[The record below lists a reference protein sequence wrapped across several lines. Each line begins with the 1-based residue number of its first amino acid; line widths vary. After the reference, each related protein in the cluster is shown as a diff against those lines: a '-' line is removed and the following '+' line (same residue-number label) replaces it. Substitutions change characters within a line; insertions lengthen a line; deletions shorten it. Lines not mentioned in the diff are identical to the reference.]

1 LNVFLV
7 ILVILVIFWFFLP
20 NPTEPLPASDPAER
34 TRAFPS
40 STLSTTGDATSDKET
55 LAIPPED
62 IAPNPSLEAYIDNE
76 LREGA
81 YQFEVTY
88 PNEEAELNKQSDGT
102 HLFRLAG
109 RVVVDEKQLG
119 EEYTGEEEQEEQA
132 EIDLAF
138 RVQFFS
144 NDPEAYESFQPIF
157 TEDLT
162 FQVEGDHY
170 VFQLS
175 HPEELNPGLYY
186 YLIEESESR
195 EVYLVGKVI
204 VR

>member
-1 LNVFLV
+1 MNIFLV
-7 ILVILVIFWFFLP
+7 ILVILVIIWLLLP
-20 NPTEPLPASDPAER
+20 NPTEPLPASDPMER
-34 TRAFPS
+34 TRTFS
-40 STLSTTGDATSDKET
+40 SNTLSTAEGANEAAET

-62 IAPNPSLEAYIDNE
+62 IAPNPILEAYMNNE

-88 PNEEAELNKQSDGT
+88 PNNEGQLNEQADGT

-109 RVVVDEKQLG
+109 RVFVEKEKQL
-119 EEYTGEEEQEEQA
+119 EGEEEEET
-132 EIDLAF
+132 ELDMLF

-144 NDPEAYESFQPIF
+144 NDPEAYENFQPIF

-170 VFQLS
+170 AFQLS

-186 YLIEESESR
+186 YLIEASESG